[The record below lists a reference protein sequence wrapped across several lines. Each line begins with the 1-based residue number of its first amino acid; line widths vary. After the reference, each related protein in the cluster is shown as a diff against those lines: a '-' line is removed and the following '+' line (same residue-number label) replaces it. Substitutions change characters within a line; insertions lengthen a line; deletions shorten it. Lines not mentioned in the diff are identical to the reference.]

1 MQEEIYS
8 QIIIL
13 KTIVK
18 LSQLRDISI
27 EKLEKTRFTNPSYR
41 SENLQRNLEKTYVPL
56 NSLRW
61 TLREKSPLT

>member
-8 QIIIL
+8 QVIIL

-27 EKLEKTRFTNPSYR
+27 EKLEKHWFTNPRYR
-41 SENLQRNLEKTYVPL
+41 SENLQRNLEKT
-56 NSLRW
+56 
-61 TLREKSPLT
+61 